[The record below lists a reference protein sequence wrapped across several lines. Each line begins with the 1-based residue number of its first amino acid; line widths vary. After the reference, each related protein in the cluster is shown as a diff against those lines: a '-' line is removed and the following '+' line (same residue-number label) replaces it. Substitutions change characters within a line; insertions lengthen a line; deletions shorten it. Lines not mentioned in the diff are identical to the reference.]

1 MSCDVLTVTVEDFEN
16 SDRDHRSSVWS
27 CLVATALMRQ
37 FGLKACVGV
46 GDFSFIGMDG
56 EMQDNL
62 SIPPN
67 LQNQITRWSER
78 RKGIEFGDYLIPG
91 LDEAVEKARRG
102 NDY

>member
-1 MSCDVLTVTVEDFEN
+1 LTLTVEDFEN

-56 EMQDNL
+56 ELQDEL

-67 LQNQITRWSER
+67 LRTQINRWVGVEEED
-78 RKGIEFGDYLIPG
+78 IAFGDYLIPG